1 MGYFK
6 IVNDKHNHYY
16 DQLYEKRNENDY
28 FNEDDYI
35 P

>member
-6 IVNDKHNHYY
+6 IVNDKRMNYY
-16 DQLYEKRNENDY
+16 DQIYEKRNENDY